1 MRAINHDAQGIG
13 QVFNSLVVGDSRPWK
28 ADLWRIADRLTAR
41 TVQVRWTELSYINLE
56 KDVFLGF
63 FIIRKLLE
71 ARKLSVQVE
80 STPVRVM
87 AQPWKGNHR
96 ITHLNWDRFDSDAYD
111 WSAAANETLPLL
123 DLCNLFV
130 HSCIYV
136 PLMSDDR
143 QLEGLFVSSDRSRHQ
158 KLFYIDAIQTVALLR
173 AVAND
178 SAEQM
183 EAKRYGRTGD
193 YVVRLS
199 RSLNRPGFDGG

>member
-1 MRAINHDAQGIG
+1 MD
-13 QVFNSLVVGDSRPWK
+13 
-28 ADLWRIADRLTAR
+28 R
-41 TVQVRWTELSYINLE
+41 TVVHKPG

-87 AQPWKGNHR
+87 TQPWKGNHR

-111 WSAAANETLPLL
+111 SSAAANETLPLL

-178 SAEQM
+178 SAEHM
-183 EAKRYGRTGD
+183 EAKRSGRTGECCPAQSQLEPPW
-193 YVVRLS
+193 VRWRL
-199 RSLNRPGFDGG
+199 RGVHLRPISAPEIARITTT